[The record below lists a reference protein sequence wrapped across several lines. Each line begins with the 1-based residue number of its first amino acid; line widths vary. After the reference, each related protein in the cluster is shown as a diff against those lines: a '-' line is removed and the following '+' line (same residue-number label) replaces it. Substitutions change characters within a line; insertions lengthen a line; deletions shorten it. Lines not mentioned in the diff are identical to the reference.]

1 MKQKILR
8 LKIAG
13 QAGQGVK
20 SAGLMFAR
28 FASRSGYNIFNYIEY
43 PSIIRGGHNVMQISI
58 SEKEVQG
65 PSNTTD
71 LLIALN
77 QDSLDMHVDEFVK
90 GSCVIFDS
98 GAKLDTSPVEGK
110 AELVGVPLG
119 ELARES
125 GGKDLLINTVA
136 LGAAAT
142 ILGGDLK
149 VLKGLVDDEY
159 GDKGEEV
166 INSNIKAIESGGK
179 YVTDN
184 YKDLVKDALNFD
196 SSKGTALK
204 KMVLN
209 GDEAA
214 ALGAIAAGVQ
224 FASIYPMSPI
234 SNVLHT
240 LAAHQEEFDYVYKQP
255 EDEIAAINMAIG
267 ASFAG
272 ARSMTATSGGG
283 FALMGEGFG
292 LAGMVETPVVIVE
305 GQRGSPGTGIP
316 TWSEQGDLRMVMHSH
331 QGDFPRI
338 ILAPGDAIETF
349 YMTME
354 AFYIADKYQTPVV
367 VLIDK
372 NICDNDQSTPIFDV
386 SAYRVDRGKFTMEKV
401 YDYKIYEL
409 TDDGISLRS
418 IPGSGNFFIANSDEH
433 DAIGYSS
440 EEIKNRN
447 DQMNKRM
454 KKLETCALQDMPEP
468 MLYGPEDADL
478 TIVSWGSSK
487 GSILDVIKN
496 YDNVNFLQVTWMN
509 PFPTEAVTKILEKA
523 KKVLHVEAN
532 YTGQLAGIIREKTG
546 IEIEN
551 KFLKFDGRPFY
562 VEEIEEKI
570 KSMLKGGT
578 K

>member
-20 SAGLMFAR
+20 SAGLLFAR
-28 FASRSGYNIFNYIEY
+28 FASRSGYHIFNYIEY
-43 PSIIRGGHNVMQISI
+43 PSLIRGGHNVMQINI
-58 SEKEVQG
+58 SDEEVIG
-65 PSNTTD
+65 PSSKTD

-98 GAKLDTSPVEGK
+98 DAKLDTSPVEGK
-110 AELVGVPLG
+110 AELVPVPLG
-119 ELARES
+119 ELAREA
-125 GGKDLLINTVA
+125 GGKELLSNTVA
-136 LGAAAT
+136 LGAAVAL
-142 ILGGDLK
+142 LGGDLK
-149 VLKGLVDDEY
+149 TLKGLVDDEY

-166 INSNIKAIESGGK
+166 INNNIKAIESGRQF
-179 YVTDN
+179 VLDN
-184 YKDLVKDALNFD
+184 YKDLIKNVLKFD
-196 SSKGTALK
+196 SSNGSAPK

-209 GDEAA
+209 GNEAA

-224 FASIYPMSPI
+224 FAAIYPMSPI
-234 SNVLHT
+234 SNILHT
-240 LAAHQEEFDYVYKQP
+240 LAAHQEEYDYVYKQP

-283 FALMGEGFG
+283 FALMSEGYG
-292 LAGMVETPVVIVE
+292 LAGMTETPVVIVE

-316 TWSEQGDLRMVMHSH
+316 TWSEQSDLRMVLHAH

-386 SAYRVDRGKFTMEKV
+386 SAYRVARGKFTMEKV
-401 YDYKIYEL
+401 EDYKRFEL
-409 TDDGISLRS
+409 SEDGISLRS
-418 IPGSGNFFIANSDEH
+418 VPGSGNFFIANSDEH
-433 DAIGYSS
+433 DAIGYSN

-454 KKLETCALQDMPEP
+454 KKLETCADQDMPEP

-478 TIVSWGSSK
+478 TIVSWGSNK
-487 GSILDVIKN
+487 GSILQAIKD
-496 YDNVNFLQVTWMN
+496 YDNVNYLHITWMN
-509 PFPTEAVTKILEKA
+509 PFPVKAVTKVLKKA

-546 IEIEN
+546 IEIKD

-562 VEEIEEKI
+562 VEEIEEQI
-570 KSMLKGGT
+570 NSMLKGGT

>member
-1 MKQKILR
+1 
-8 LKIAG
+8 
-13 QAGQGVK
+13 
-20 SAGLMFAR
+20 
-28 FASRSGYNIFNYIEY
+28 
-43 PSIIRGGHNVMQISI
+43 MQISV
-58 SEKEVQG
+58 SPEEVQG
-65 PSNTTD
+65 PSNTID
-71 LLIALN
+71 LLVALN
-77 QDSLDMHVDEFVK
+77 QDALDFHVDEFLT
-90 GSCVIFDS
+90 GSCVIYDAD
-98 GAKLDTSPVEGK
+98 AKLDTSPVEGK
-110 AELVGVPLG
+110 AELVPVPLG
-119 ELARES
+119 ELAREA
-125 GGKDLLINTVA
+125 GGKELLSNTVA

-142 ILGGDLK
+142 ILGGDLA
-149 VLKGLVDDEY
+149 VLKDVVDEEY

-166 INSNIKAIESGGK
+166 VNNNIKAIESGGK
-179 YVTDN
+179 YVLDN
-184 YKDLVKDALNFD
+184 FKDLVKDVLKFD
-196 SSKGTALK
+196 SAKGNGPK

-234 SNVLHT
+234 SNILHT
-240 LAAHQEEFDYVYKQP
+240 LARHQEEYDYVYKQP

-338 ILAPGDAIETF
+338 VLTPGDAIETF

-372 NICDNDQSTPIFDV
+372 NICDNDQSTPLFDV
-386 SAYRVDRGKFTMEKV
+386 SAYRVDRGKFTMDKV
-401 YDYKIYEL
+401 EDYKRYAL
-409 TDDGISLRS
+409 SDDGISLRTV
-418 IPGSGNFFIANSDEH
+418 PGSGNFFIANSDEH
-433 DAIGYSS
+433 DEIGYS
-440 EEIKNRN
+440 EEGIENRN

-454 KKLETCALQDMPEP
+454 KKLETCATEDMPEP

-487 GSILDVIKN
+487 GSILDAMKN
-496 YDNVNFLQVTWMN
+496 HKNVNFLQITWMN
-509 PFPTEAVTKILEKA
+509 PFPTEAVTKILKKA
-523 KKVLHVEAN
+523 KKTLHIEAN
-532 YTGQLAGIIREKTG
+532 YTGQLAGYIREKTG
-546 IEIEN
+546 IELEN
-551 KFLKFDGRPFY
+551 KYLKFDGRPFY
-562 VEEIEEKI
+562 VEEIEKQI
-570 KSMLKGGT
+570 KLNLKGGT